1 MANEQNLLKGDDIH
15 KFTHEEQSRGGKKRA
30 ENIRKRKAIAE
41 TLNILMAQKVK
52 EEKSRQKLKEIGIKA
67 EDQDMQ
73 MLLLVSEFNRA
84 LGGNSNSRD
93 FIMKMLGETSNNDL
107 NDKVPD
113 SGVIIVDDCEFVD
126 DEEDIIEE
134 EPIE

>member
-15 KFTHEEQSRGGKKRA
+15 KFTLEEQSRGGKKRA

-52 EEKSRQKLKEIGIKA
+52 EPKAKQKLKDIGVKP

-73 MLLLVSEFNRA
+73 MLLMVSEFNRA
-84 LGGNSNSRD
+84 LSGEKDSRD
-93 FIMKMLGETSNNDL
+93 FIMKMMGEKNANSDGTGIINN
-107 NDKVPD
+107 
-113 SGVIIVDDCEFVD
+113 GVVIVDDCEFI
-126 DEEDIIEE
+126 DEENIIEE
-134 EPIE
+134 EPSE

>member
-15 KFTHEEQSRGGKKRA
+15 KFTLEEQSRGGKKRA

-41 TLNILMAQKVK
+41 TLNILMAQNVK
-52 EEKSRQKLKEIGIKA
+52 EPKAKQKLKDIGVKP

-73 MLLLVSEFNRA
+73 MLLMVSEFNRA
-84 LGGNSNSRD
+84 LSGEKDSRD
-93 FIMKMLGETSNNDL
+93 FIMKMLGETNANSDGTGITNN
-107 NDKVPD
+107 
-113 SGVIIVDDCEFVD
+113 GVVIVDDCEFI

-134 EPIE
+134 EPSE

>member
-52 EEKSRQKLKEIGIKA
+52 EEKSRQKLKEIGIKS

-84 LGGNSNSRD
+84 LGGNTNSRD
-93 FIMKMLGETSNNDL
+93 FIMKMLGETSNNNL
-107 NDKVPD
+107 NDKVPN

>member
-15 KFTHEEQSRGGKKRA
+15 KFTLEEQSRGGKKRA

-52 EEKSRQKLKEIGIKA
+52 EPKAKQKLKDIGVKP

-73 MLLLVSEFNRA
+73 MLLMVSEFNRA
-84 LGGNSNSRD
+84 LSGEKDSRD
-93 FIMKMLGETSNNDL
+93 FIMKMLGETNANSDGTGITNN
-107 NDKVPD
+107 
-113 SGVIIVDDCEFVD
+113 GVVIVDDCEFI
-126 DEEDIIEE
+126 DEENIIEE
-134 EPIE
+134 EPSE